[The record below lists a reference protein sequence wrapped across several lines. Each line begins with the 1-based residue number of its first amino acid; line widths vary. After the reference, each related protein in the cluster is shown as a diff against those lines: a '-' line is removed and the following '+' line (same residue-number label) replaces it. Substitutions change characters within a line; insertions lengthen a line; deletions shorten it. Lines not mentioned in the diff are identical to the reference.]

1 MTETSLL
8 SSGGITFWVLID
20 TPDTS
25 PLCACETFNR
35 KKGLIKSPGK
45 PAAEVPVIGVASVLT
60 PSPNRGKGYAGMMMQ
75 LLSRRLREITGGQG
89 ISVLYSDVGPQFY
102 DKNGGWKSVDAFEL
116 ELKAS
121 EAFHGIENPTSIS
134 LERAIEAIERDA
146 RRVREEFATMADCD
160 ATVVQLIPQ
169 YGELEWA
176 HMRGKH
182 AAERFKVEVGDIVGA
197 EVSTPRDEDWGY
209 ILWFHEF
216 KESSLTV
223 LRLREPAS
231 DFSLLGLLQA
241 ALDEARRCH
250 LSKITMWTSSRRLE
264 TLTGCQIT
272 CRTSSLPALLFLG
285 EGEGTD
291 RNDPGSETRKLVWQN
306 IEKLGWC

>member
-1 MTETSLL
+1 
-8 SSGGITFWVLID
+8 
-20 TPDTS
+20 
-25 PLCACETFNR
+25 
-35 KKGLIKSPGK
+35 
-45 PAAEVPVIGVASVLT
+45 
-60 PSPNRGKGYAGMMMQ
+60 MQ
-75 LLSRRLREITGGQG
+75 LLSRRLREITGCQG
-89 ISVLYSDVGPQFY
+89 FSVLYSDIGPRFY

-121 EAFHGIENPTSIS
+121 NVFLEIETPTSIS
-134 LERAIEAIERDA
+134 LERAKEGIERDA
-146 RRVREEFATMADCD
+146 RRVSEEFATLAECD

-197 EVSTPRDEDWGY
+197 EVSTPSDEDWGY

-231 DFSLLGLLQA
+231 DSSLLGLLQV
-241 ALDEARRCH
+241 ALDGARRCH
-250 LSKITMWTSSRRLE
+250 LSKVTIWTSSRRLE
-264 TLTGCQIT
+264 TLTGCQIAS
-272 CRTSSLPALLFLG
+272 RTSSLPSLLFLG
-285 EGEGTD
+285 AREGTD
-291 RNDPGSETRKLVWQN
+291 SNDQGSETQELVWRN